1 MNPRDAPSLNSFYDI
16 LNLAF
21 LRIYISFYLFIYL
34 FIYLFRRMFPYLEFS
49 LRGVDPVGLY
59 DVIFDIIPASSKSF
73 KFLNNKWI
81 PMGRKEEE
89 FKNNPFKHPDSP
101 RVGSDWMTR
110 KISFEKVKLSNK
122 PGTKAGIVSKITF
135 RHQVLLGK
143 LCIDLEFILIIFI

>member
-1 MNPRDAPSLNSFYDI
+1 MEEKNDLITLSLKKKRILHIIFYDTLSLI
-16 LNLAF
+16 F
-21 LRIYISFYLFIYL
+21 LGIYL
-34 FIYLFRRMFPYLEFS
+34 SICLFRRMFPYLEFS

-89 FKNNPFKHPDSP
+89 FKNYPFKHPDSP

-110 KISFEKVKLSNK
+110 KISFEKIKLSNK
-122 PGTKAGIVSKITF
+122 PGTKAGIVSKIF
-135 RHQVLLGK
+135 
-143 LCIDLEFILIIFI
+143 F